1 MTLLVRVL
9 CLALALGSTG
19 LAACGGNA
27 EQDCTP
33 DCGDRVCGPV
43 PNGCGDSCGTCS
55 TGTCNPDTGR
65 CVQDCQPYSCGDL
78 GYDCGTWPG
87 IDGCGGDLVCGG
99 CPANQTCDAS
109 GHCQAVAECVQDFDS
124 GLCETFGRLDGHL
137 HWVVLPGD
145 TGCPSDDNHVRLQ
158 VRMNDKYYD
167 VAVNIES
174 TSASDPR
181 VYHYDLP
188 ADLYGGA
195 WSEGWHTVG
204 VGLDYADDLGV
215 DSDDFVP
222 ATLGELSAWLGNL
235 LVAGNPVSVFMDS
248 FGTGGHNVHRN
259 DSFADGAIVV
269 NPLVDPHYYLFR
281 FSNQVFEPACTPDCT
296 GKECGDDGCGN
307 LCPPGCE
314 AGETCN
320 QWGSCVGCTPDCT
333 GKECGDDGCGSVCPP
348 GCGVDE
354 ICNDSGQCEP
364 TPIPWNISTVDA
376 DLHWDQPTSIAVDS
390 LQKIHISFISSSEEL
405 KYTCN
410 ASGGW
415 VTEQVSPAGAS
426 AAYASITVDSGRVA
440 NIAYRQ
446 TDVPGNP
453 YTYSLMV
460 ADNSTGGWTATPVVA
475 DSSSGWYSSVAHDST
490 DHLHIATVDQTID
503 SVVYASNLTGVWN
516 TESISSGLFGYNYDS
531 SIAVD
536 STDKS
541 HICFFNDWSED
552 EFLGYGNNT
561 SGTWDVEII
570 EEAGYMDFYTS
581 IAVDSNDNVH
591 IAYFKTVFSS
601 GSLRYV
607 TNASGNWVAEVL
619 DQSGDTGSYP
629 AIAVDANNYVHIA
642 YFDIDNKDL
651 KHTTNASGSWII
663 STVDSAGDVG
673 MHPAIVV
680 DADNHIHIV
689 YSDMTSGSLK
699 YATTR

>member
-1 MTLLVRVL
+1 MTFLVRVL

-19 LAACGGNA
+19 LAACGGN
-27 EQDCTP
+27 EDQDCTP

-65 CVQDCQPYSCGDL
+65 CVQDCQPYTCGDL

-124 GLCETFGRLDGHL
+124 GLSETFGRLDGHL

-174 TSASDPR
+174 TSAADPR

-188 ADLYGGA
+188 ADLHGGA
-195 WSEGWHTVG
+195 WNEGWHTG
-204 VGLDYADDLGV
+204 GTGLDYADDLGV

-259 DSFADGAIVV
+259 NSFADGAIVV
-269 NPLVDPHYYLFR
+269 DPLVDPHYYLFR
-281 FSNQVFEPACTPDCT
+281 FSNQVFEPACTPDCE
-296 GKECGDDGCGN
+296 GKECGDDGCGGN
-307 LCPPGCE
+307 
-314 AGETCN
+314 
-320 QWGSCVGCTPDCT
+320 
-333 GKECGDDGCGSVCPP
+333 CPP

-364 TPIPWNISTVDA
+364 APQPWNISTVYTG
-376 DLHWDQPTSIAVDS
+376 LHWDQPTSIAADS
-390 LQKIHISFISSSEEL
+390 FQNIHISFISSSEEL
-405 KYTCN
+405 KYTSN
-410 ASGGW
+410 ASGNW
-415 VTEQVSPAGAS
+415 LTEQVNPAGTS
-426 AAYASITVDSGRVA
+426 AAYASITVDSSQVA
-440 NIAYRQ
+440 HIAYRQ
-446 TDVPGNP
+446 TGVPGNP

-460 ADNSTGGWTATPVVA
+460 ADNSTGGWTATPVVV
-475 DSSSGWYSSVAHDST
+475 DSSSGWYSSIAHDST
-490 DHLHIATVDQTID
+490 NQLHIATIDQTCD
-503 SVVYASNLTGVWN
+503 SVVYANNLTGVWN

-536 STDKS
+536 SNDKS

-561 SGTWDVEII
+561 SGSWEVGII
-570 EEAGYMDFYTS
+570 DEAGYMDFYTS

-601 GSLRYV
+601 GSLHYV

-619 DQSGDTGSYP
+619 DDAGDTGSYP
-629 AIAVDANNYVHIA
+629 AIAIDANDAVHISYSDMTNA
-642 YFDIDNKDL
+642 DL
-651 KHTTNASGSWII
+651 KHITNATGAWVI
-663 STVDSAGDVG
+663 STVDSSGDVG
-673 MHPAIVV
+673 MHSAIAV
-680 DADNHIHIV
+680 DADNHVHIT
-689 YSDMTSGSLK
+689 YADRTQGALK
-699 YATTR
+699 YATTQQIP